1 MTRVAGNGF
10 GATGGE
16 HVGLALRWAANV
28 VTTSAWCSLDTC
40 VAGNE
45 ESHTL
50 HPFKAKRVCD
60 LELPSCKGTLNHNFR
75 PHRRSAKETQS
86 TLPSVSLTTLHV
98 HYIIIFT
105 IILLLR
111 FHTKASPIHSNPN
124 GLLHYRITPAVPRTT
139 PPFVNLPVPWRR
151 GKKYKP
157 PW

>member
-1 MTRVAGNGF
+1 MTRVAGNRF

-16 HVGLALRWAANV
+16 HIGLALRWAANV

-60 LELPSCKGTLNHNFR
+60 FKLPQCKGKPNHIC
-75 PHRRSAKETQS
+75 RRQNRVAEDTYG
-86 TLPSVSLTTLHV
+86 TPPSVKCFTAYLHVQYFIIITLHTC
-98 HYIIIFT
+98 HPHP
-105 IILLLR
+105 L
-111 FHTKASPIHSNPN
+111 N
-124 GLLHYRITPAVPRTT
+124 GLLLCITPAYPRTD
-139 PPFVNLPVPWRR
+139 PPFVNMLVPRR
-151 GKKYKP
+151 IGKKDKP